1 MLYTQWSSRLTVGS
15 ARVLLGQRSGLRYST
30 SVKYFKWKSSRLDH
44 LLANMPKEE
53 PHLKDLKEKRM
64 AKRSARALSQPANI
78 TWQVLGSGAVG
89 APRSLILHTD
99 HRRYLFNCGEGSQRL
114 TSQLG
119 LSKALSQMEHVFITS
134 KSWAN
139 LGGLPG
145 MCLSARACGAP
156 DVTIHGPPGCMQLYE
171 ATKGFI
177 LLFEFDVLEHRV
189 EDGEF
194 SDGAVSVRSVLLPRS
209 EDLAAPEVKVEWEGL
224 LEVERQEGAIRYQN
238 SAIAYICS
246 FSPKPGRL
254 DIDACVERGVPPGP
268 LLGKLKA
275 GQDVVLEDGRTVRA
289 VDVVASTEPPS
300 AYLVLEVPDTLYL
313 AGLEAAE
320 ELLSIDH
327 LHTVFHFSPPDV
339 VATSRYQNFMAK
351 LGTNVSHVIINSH
364 NSGLGLPD
372 VSAHQHKLHHIR
384 PDLFP
389 LLQGAGDHNLR
400 PAQLRAS
407 LESQVPGSGQ
417 VIKARTGLKV
427 NVRPQR
433 LHPIDLSMVTPF
445 LPDETTKEL
454 LHGCSKLI
462 GSKTKVDYEEGM
474 KKDLLT
480 AQTYSPDPLTS
491 LSSRLKVIDGSLGK
505 KEQAPSA
512 SKDHTE
518 NYPIVTMLGTGSS
531 VPSKYRNVTG
541 ILVETEP
548 GSWILLDCGEGTFG
562 QMVRLYGLDR
572 TKQVLRGLKAIY
584 ISHQHADHHIGMINV
599 MLAREEAFRDVNESV
614 VDLLILATK
623 RLAEFLTYYHSRLQ
637 PILCHAELVQCE
649 HLVMYDDREEEGRKV
664 QLLYAD
670 RMAQLLE
677 RVGLESIA
685 TCKAIHCPHAFCL
698 SFTTKEGFKMAY
710 SGDTRPNPAFRDLC
724 MMGGRG
730 PDLLVHEATMEHFM
744 INDARIKKH
753 STITEAV
760 EEGEGMNAEFTL
772 LTHFSQRYAKMP
784 PLDELMGRKR
794 VGIAFDNM
802 VVKPHQLNTIPGIY
816 PAISRWMWDHL
827 EDMQRKAEH
836 YKRKFVKGH
845 QGQDGLGDLGITSL
859 AEEREQLAAKL
870 EKRFQDKEEFL
881 RKINRKKE
889 LKAVRGDRVTV
900 VEQKAEEK
908 RQKRMRSRSPEE
920 PLM

>member
-1 MLYTQWSSRLTVGS
+1 
-15 ARVLLGQRSGLRYST
+15 
-30 SVKYFKWKSSRLDH
+30 
-44 LLANMPKEE
+44 
-53 PHLKDLKEKRM
+53 
-64 AKRSARALSQPANI
+64 
-78 TWQVLGSGAVG
+78 
-89 APRSLILHTD
+89 
-99 HRRYLFNCGEGSQRL
+99 
-114 TSQLG
+114 
-119 LSKALSQMEHVFITS
+119 
-134 KSWAN
+134 
-139 LGGLPG
+139 
-145 MCLSARACGAP
+145 
-156 DVTIHGPPGCMQLYE
+156 MQLYE

-177 LLFEFDVLEHRV
+177 LLFEFEVLEHRL

-194 SDGAVSVRSVLLPRS
+194 SDGAVSVKSVPLPRS
-209 EDLAAPEVKVEWEGL
+209 EHSTAPEVKAEWEGL

-254 DIDACVERGVPPGP
+254 DVDACVERGVPPGP

-289 VDVVASTEPPS
+289 ADVVASSEPPS
-300 AYLVLEVPDTLYL
+300 AYLVLEVPDPLYL
-313 AGLEAAE
+313 DGLEAAD

-339 VATSRYQNFMAK
+339 VATSQYQSFLAK
-351 LGTNVSHVIINSH
+351 LGTNVSHVMINRH

-372 VSAHQHKLHHIR
+372 VTAHQHKLHQIR

-389 LLQGAGDHNLR
+389 LLQGAGDHALK

-407 LESQVPGSGQ
+407 LESQVPGSGP
-417 VIKARTGLKV
+417 VIEARTGLKV

-433 LHPIDLSMVTPF
+433 LHSLDLSMVAPF
-445 LPDETTKEL
+445 LPEELTKEL
-454 LHGCSKLI
+454 LEGCTKLV
-462 GSKTKVDYEEGM
+462 GSKAREEYKEGM
-474 KKDLLT
+474 KGDLLA
-480 AQTYSPDPLTS
+480 AQTYSPDSLPS
-491 LSSRLKVIDGSLGK
+491 LSSKLKPDSLASLSSKLKVIDRSAMNE
-505 KEQAPSA
+505 KEE
-512 SKDHTE
+512 SKDIKE
-518 NYPIVTMLGTGSS
+518 SYPVVTMLGTGSS

-548 GSWILLDCGEGTFG
+548 DSWILLDCGEGTFG
-562 QMVRLYGLDR
+562 QMVRLYGLER
-572 TKQVLRGLKAIY
+572 TRQVLRGLKAIY
-584 ISHQHADHHIGMINV
+584 ISHQHADHHLGMINV
-599 MLAREEAFRDVNESV
+599 MLAREEAFRVANEPV
-614 VDLLILATK
+614 LCLLILATK

-670 RMAQLLE
+670 RMIHLLE
-677 RVGLESIA
+677 TLGLESIA
-685 TCKAIHCPHAFCL
+685 TCKAIHCPHAFCV
-698 SFTTKEGFKMAY
+698 SFTTKAGFKIAY
-710 SGDTRPNPAFRDLC
+710 SGDTRPNPAFRDLG

-730 PDLLVHEATMEHFM
+730 PDLLIHEATMEHFM

-753 STITEAV
+753 STMTEAV
-760 EEGEGMNAEFTL
+760 EEGEGMKAEFTL

-784 PLDELMGRKR
+784 PLDELSGRKR

-802 VVKPHQLNTIPGIY
+802 VVKPHLLNTIPGIY
-816 PAISRWMWDHL
+816 PAITRWMWDHL

-845 QGQDGLGDLGITSL
+845 QEQDGLGDLDITSL
-859 AEEREQLAAKL
+859 AEEKEQLAEKL
-870 EKRFQDKEEFL
+870 EKRFQNKEEFL

-908 RQKRMRSRSPEE
+908 RAKRMRSRSPEE

>member
-1 MLYTQWSSRLTVGS
+1 MGGIAGGGAAGGCHQVPCLIHIFFYHIQDNSR
-15 ARVLLGQRSGLRYST
+15 
-30 SVKYFKWKSSRLDH
+30 
-44 LLANMPKEE
+44 
-53 PHLKDLKEKRM
+53 
-64 AKRSARALSQPANI
+64 
-78 TWQVLGSGAVG
+78 
-89 APRSLILHTD
+89 
-99 HRRYLFNCGEGSQRL
+99 
-114 TSQLG
+114 
-119 LSKALSQMEHVFITS
+119 
-134 KSWAN
+134 
-139 LGGLPG
+139 
-145 MCLSARACGAP
+145 
-156 DVTIHGPPGCMQLYE
+156 
-171 ATKGFI
+171 
-177 LLFEFDVLEHRV
+177 
-189 EDGEF
+189 
-194 SDGAVSVRSVLLPRS
+194 
-209 EDLAAPEVKVEWEGL
+209 
-224 LEVERQEGAIRYQN
+224 IRYQN

-351 LGTNVSHVIINSH
+351 LGTKVSHVIINSH

-407 LESQVPGSGQ
+407 LESRVPGSGQ

-572 TKQVLRGLKAIY
+572 TKQVNRILLLRFQSQGSQKSHFKVLRGLKAIY

-623 RLAEFLTYYHSRLQ
+623 RLAEFLTYYHSR
-637 PILCHAELVQCE
+637 
-649 HLVMYDDREEEGRKV
+649 
-664 QLLYAD
+664 
-670 RMAQLLE
+670 
-677 RVGLESIA
+677 
-685 TCKAIHCPHAFCL
+685 
-698 SFTTKEGFKMAY
+698 
-710 SGDTRPNPAFRDLC
+710 
-724 MMGGRG
+724 
-730 PDLLVHEATMEHFM
+730 
-744 INDARIKKH
+744 
-753 STITEAV
+753 
-760 EEGEGMNAEFTL
+760 
-772 LTHFSQRYAKMP
+772 
-784 PLDELMGRKR
+784 
-794 VGIAFDNM
+794 
-802 VVKPHQLNTIPGIY
+802 
-816 PAISRWMWDHL
+816 
-827 EDMQRKAEH
+827 
-836 YKRKFVKGH
+836 
-845 QGQDGLGDLGITSL
+845 
-859 AEEREQLAAKL
+859 
-870 EKRFQDKEEFL
+870 
-881 RKINRKKE
+881 
-889 LKAVRGDRVTV
+889 
-900 VEQKAEEK
+900 
-908 RQKRMRSRSPEE
+908 
-920 PLM
+920 